1 MDLHCQDCAKFLQE
15 DQTLEQNRKKTSWVL
30 VLTVIAMVA
39 EIVAGYTTGS
49 MAVVADGWHMAS
61 HAGALIIA
69 LLAYR
74 IARSQKLSRKFSFGA
89 GKVIPLGGFTSAV
102 ILALMAI
109 LILIESF
116 QNLIH
121 PEAIIYNE
129 AIGIAAFGFF
139 INLFCA
145 LILNHEH
152 DHAHSHGH
160 DPHEH
165 DEDCHDTEHAH
176 VHDHNLRAVLFHIA
190 MDAITSLL
198 AVAGLITAKYKGWN
212 WIDPVVGIIG
222 AVLILA
228 WAAQLLR
235 DTGWELLD
243 GHSKS
248 VDWRKLKAQLEG
260 EGAKIVDFHVW
271 RVAPTAVACEL
282 VVEASQPK
290 GLEHYRR
297 MLKEDHRV
305 RHAIIEER
313 APL

>member
-1 MDLHCQDCAKFLQE
+1 MDLHCQDCAKFLQD
-15 DQTLEQNRKKTSWVL
+15 DQTIDVNRKKTTWVL

-39 EIVAGYTTGS
+39 EIVVGYATRS
-49 MAVVADGWHMAS
+49 MAVVADGYHMAS

-89 GKVIPLGGFTSAV
+89 GKVIPLGGYTSAV
-102 ILALMAI
+102 ILALMAV
-109 LILIESF
+109 LIFIESL
-116 QNLIH
+116 QNIFH
-121 PEAIIYNE
+121 PEPIIYNE

-152 DHAHSHGH
+152 AHSHGH
-160 DPHEH
+160 SHGEEDEHECH
-165 DEDCHDTEHAH
+165 DEEHAH

-198 AVAGLITAKYKGWN
+198 AVGGLILAKYKGWN

-222 AVLILA
+222 ALFILV
-228 WAAQLLR
+228 WAFQLLR

-248 VDWRKLKAQLEG
+248 VNWKKLKAQIES

-282 VVEASQPK
+282 VVEAAQLR

-297 MLKEDHRV
+297 ILKEDYLV
-305 RHAIIEER
+305 SHAIIEER
-313 APL
+313 AL

>member
-1 MDLHCQDCAKFLQE
+1 MDLHCQDCAKFLQD
-15 DQTLEQNRKKTSWVL
+15 DQTIDVNRKKTSWVL
-30 VLTVIAMVA
+30 VLTLIAMVA
-39 EIVAGYTTGS
+39 EIVAGYATGS
-49 MAVVADGWHMAS
+49 MAVVADGYHMAS

-89 GKVIPLGGFTSAV
+89 GKVIPLGGYTSAV
-102 ILALMAI
+102 ILALMAV
-109 LILIESF
+109 LIFIESV
-116 QNLIH
+116 QNIVH
-121 PEAIIYNE
+121 PEPIIYNE

-160 DPHEH
+160 AH
-165 DEDCHDTEHAH
+165 DEEDEHECHDEEHAH

-198 AVAGLITAKYKGWN
+198 AVGGLIVAKYKGWN

-222 AVLILA
+222 ALFILA
-228 WAAQLLR
+228 WAFQLLR

-248 VDWRKLKAQLEG
+248 VNWKKLKAQIEG
-260 EGAKIVDFHVW
+260 EGARIVDFHVW

-282 VVEASQPK
+282 VVEATQLR
-290 GLEHYRR
+290 GLRYRR
-297 MLKEDHRV
+297 ILKEDYLV
-305 RHAIIEER
+305 SHAIIEER
-313 APL
+313 AL